1 MCTYTAACAHRIH
14 VTRSHI
20 TRHTSHKMDQSLPP
34 ASSPC
39 KRACVRAFYC
49 ARFSSRVFDC
59 ACLFFCLGLSPSLC
73 LCEQKYEPSQI
84 WTLIKKYARH
94 CLLAPSNPRSRS
106 LSLFLPPSCPSSA
119 PPATP
124 SLPLCLFVCVTSCV
138 LMEVV
143 QDAACD
149 VWPLDS

>member
-1 MCTYTAACAHRIH
+1 VCTYTAACAHRIH

-84 WTLIKKYARH
+84 WTLIKKYAARKA
-94 CLLAPSNPRSRS
+94 LLACAIQPKKQVS
-106 LSLFLPPSCPSSA
+106 LSLPPSLLSFLRPPCYSLSPS
-119 PPATP
+119 
-124 SLPLCLFVCVTSCV
+124 LFVCVRHKLCFDGGGARCCV
-138 LMEVV
+138 
-143 QDAACD
+143 
-149 VWPLDS
+149 